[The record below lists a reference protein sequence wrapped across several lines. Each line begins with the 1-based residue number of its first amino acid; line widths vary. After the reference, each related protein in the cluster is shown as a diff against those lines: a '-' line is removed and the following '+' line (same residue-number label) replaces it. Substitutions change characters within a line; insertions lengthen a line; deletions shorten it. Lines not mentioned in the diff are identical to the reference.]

1 MERRDSSGSS
11 RAERSRVS
19 EQLKSRKKLI
29 EVALPLDAVNRG
41 CEEDKNRK
49 TGHIRNLHKWFAP
62 MPLPAWRAFLFA
74 SLIDDPGEG
83 EAAEAERSRL
93 FGIIRRLVQVD
104 IRRQKSVLDEAKLEL
119 KKAMADTPVTIVDP
133 FCGGGSTV
141 LEAQR
146 LGLRAFASD
155 LNPIPVLIT

>member
-62 MPLPAWRAFLFA
+62 MPLPSWRAMLFA
-74 SLIDDPGEG
+74 ALVDDPAEHLP
-83 EAAEAERSRL
+83 EELAEAERDRL
-93 FGIIRRLVQVD
+93 LDLVARLSSFD
-104 IRRQKSVLDEAKLEL
+104 SHKDR
-119 KKAMADTPVTIVDP
+119 T
-133 FCGGGSTV
+133 
-141 LEAQR
+141 
-146 LGLRAFASD
+146 
-155 LNPIPVLIT
+155 